1 MSPTPGE
8 DPEPKLPPP
17 DPDPNIPAPAPLP
30 NPDEP
35 GPDVF
40 PQIDPDSSA
49 CVLSFVAT
57 SYLSCLGYIWSFR
70 F

>member
-17 DPDPNIPAPAPLP
+17 DPDLNIPAPAPLP

-40 PQIDPDSSA
+40 PQIDPDS
-49 CVLSFVAT
+49 
-57 SYLSCLGYIWSFR
+57 LGLRSEFR
-70 F
+70 GHTGGRIKRLGRHW

>member
-1 MSPTPGE
+1 MSPTAGE

-40 PQIDPDSSA
+40 PQIDPDTPQPAS
-49 CVLSFVAT
+49 
-57 SYLSCLGYIWSFR
+57 
-70 F
+70 